1 MTEFFVIFGY
11 FLHFDSLNHLK
22 NRIFEK
28 MKKLPGDIII
38 LHMCTI
44 NENHMMYGSYTMEH
58 DRHNFFSLT
67 IFCHFTTLTTQ

>member
-44 NENHMMYGSYTMEH
+44 NENHMMYGS
-58 DRHNFFSLT
+58 
-67 IFCHFTTLTTQ
+67 

>member
-28 MKKLPGDIII
+28 MKKLPGDIVI

-44 NENHMMYGSYTMEH
+44 NENHDVWFLNYGARQT
-58 DRHNFFSLT
+58 
-67 IFCHFTTLTTQ
+67 